1 LSLFPGRGKM
11 TCLKEDDQRRFPLSA
26 GSAGGEICMTD
37 DRGRMRRTV
46 RAIFV
51 IVLVGCSFSAAAIVN
66 AGEKDD
72 ELIRAAYGGSI
83 EDVERLLREGAN
95 VNARELGDG
104 ATPLIVATQRENV
117 SLVRLLLSR
126 GANVNAKD
134 DRGQTALMYVAKD
147 EIARLLI
154 QRGADIN
161 EKGDEGM
168 TMLGRAASEGRLDIV
183 RLLLGRG
190 VSLETPDSFGRTPL
204 IAAIDQ
210 GFSEVARALIQHRSN
225 VNAQDA
231 RGWTPLIHAASV
243 KDKGIVKLLLEK
255 GADPNVRNKTGY
267 AALMYASD
275 DADICKIL
283 LDKGANVDIRGVD
296 DDVTPLIKASVEGQ
310 YRVVE
315 ELLKR
320 KADVN
325 ARDKDG
331 NSALHWALKF
341 SHHRVAQLLKDHGGT
356 E

>member
-1 LSLFPGRGKM
+1 MVQTGLPASA
-11 TCLKEDDQRRFPLSA
+11 LSA
-26 GSAGGEICMTD
+26 ESAGGEISMTGN
-37 DRGRMRRTV
+37 RGRMSRTV
-46 RAIFV
+46 LAILV
-51 IVLVGCSFSAAAIVN
+51 IAWMGCSFSAAAIGN

-72 ELIRAAYGGSI
+72 DLIKAAYSGSV

-95 VNARELGDG
+95 INAHELGDG
-104 ATPLIVATQRENV
+104 ATPLIVATQRENAPI
-117 SLVRLLLSR
+117 VRLLLGR

-134 DRGQTALMYVAKD
+134 DRGQTALMYVSKD

-154 QRGADIN
+154 QRGANVN

-168 TMLGRAASEGRLDIV
+168 TMLGRAASEGRADIV

-190 VSLETPDSFGRTPL
+190 ASVETADSRGRTPL
-204 IAAIDQ
+204 IASIDQ
-210 GFSEVARALIQHRSN
+210 GFSDVARVLIQHRAN

-243 KDKGIVKLLLEK
+243 KDRAILKLLLEK

-275 DADICKIL
+275 DPDMCKIL
-283 LDKGANVDIRGVD
+283 LDKGANVDIRGAD
-296 DDVTPLIKASVEGQ
+296 DDVTPLIKASVEGE

-331 NSALHWALKF
+331 NTALHWALKF
-341 SHHRVAQLLKDHGGT
+341 SHHRVAKLLRDHGGT